1 MLGKRLKHA
10 QRYQEILRGFLR
22 NGFGYILK
30 DLGFSEAISLSLKR
44 THQPSDVSQH
54 SLGERVRNLF
64 QELGTTFIK
73 LGQIASTRRDLLPE
87 SIIQELEQLQ
97 NQVPPFSSSEVN
109 GILERELGASV
120 ETVFAEF
127 QEKPVASAS
136 IAQVHVARLHSGEKV
151 AVKIQRPNIQKVIE
165 TDLEILLD
173 LAGLMDSK
181 FDWAKNYHIL
191 DMAEEFSRKLLLE
204 LDFTNEGRNTE
215 KVANQFHKNK
225 SAKIPKIYWNYSTK
239 RVLTMEFIDGIKIND
254 IEKISEMGYDRK
266 KVAENFANCMFQQIF
281 IGGFFHGDPHPGNVV
296 IMPEEEIGLIDF
308 GLIGRLNQEMRFQF
322 ITLILSF
329 RKGKTNATIQSLL
342 NMGLFPDD
350 VDIALLTFDVEK
362 MRDKYYDL
370 PLSQFHL
377 GEAVNELFQIAL
389 RHHIQVPSEFTVLGK
404 TLMTLESIIC
414 FLDPEFNMMKFAEP
428 YAEKI
433 IKERYHPKRMAEN
446 TLNQL
451 KEYSEIFSE
460 LPKNIQDI
468 TSMAKKG
475 KMRLEVSTP
484 ELITMLKKLNQISNK
499 LSFSIVL
506 LSFSIVCAGLVIGSS
521 IARQSTLIWE
531 LPIIEIGAVIA
542 SLMFLWLLFAIYR
555 SGKF

>member
-10 QRYQEILRGFLR
+10 QRYREILRGFLR
-22 NGFGYILK
+22 NGFGYIIK
-30 DLGFSEAISLSLKR
+30 DLGFSEAISLSLRK
-44 THQPSDVSQH
+44 TKQASDVSQH

-73 LGQIASTRRDLLPE
+73 LGQIASTRRDLLPD
-87 SIIQELEQLQ
+87 SIIQELEKLQ
-97 NQVPPFSSSEVN
+97 NQVPPFSSTEVN
-109 GILERELGASV
+109 EILEKELGASI
-120 ETVFAEF
+120 EIVFAEF
-127 QEKPVASAS
+127 KEKPIASAS

-173 LAGLMDSK
+173 LARLMDSK
-181 FDWAKNYHIL
+181 FDWANNYNLL
-191 DMAEEFSRKLLLE
+191 DMAEEFSRKLQLE

-215 KVANQFHKNK
+215 KVADQCHKEQ
-225 SAKIPKIYWNYSTK
+225 SAKLPKIYWNYSTK

-254 IEKISEMGYDRK
+254 LKKISELGYDRK

-296 IMPEEEIGLIDF
+296 IMPGQEIGLIDF

-329 RKGKTNATIQSLL
+329 RKGKTDAMIESLL
-342 NMGLFPDD
+342 KMGLFPDD
-350 VDIALLTFDVEK
+350 VDIPLLTLDLEQ
-362 MRDKYYDL
+362 MRDKYNDL

-377 GEAVNELFQIAL
+377 GEAVNELFQLTL
-389 RHHIQVPSEFTVLGK
+389 RHHIQIPTEFTVLGK
-404 TLMTLESIIC
+404 TLMTLESILC
-414 FLDPEFNMMKFAEP
+414 FLDPEFNMMQFVEP

-433 IKERYHPKRMAEN
+433 IKERYHPKKMAEN

-451 KEYSEIFSE
+451 REYGEIFSE
-460 LPKNIQDI
+460 LPKNIKDI

-475 KMRLEVSTP
+475 KMRLEISTP
-484 ELITMLKKLNQISNK
+484 ELNTMLKKINQVSNK
-499 LSFSIVL
+499 LSFSIIL
-506 LSFSIVCAGLVIGSS
+506 LAFSIVCAGLLIGSS
-521 IARQSTLIWE
+521 IVRQSTLIWE

-542 SLMFLWLLFAIYR
+542 SLMFLWLLLAIFR